1 MKRPIEN
8 IAVIGTG
15 VIGAGWI
22 IRFLFN
28 QKTICV
34 YDPQLK
40 QKKFLENEIKRAK
53 PILKKIY
60 KKNINLSKQLKFCK
74 SIQEAV
80 KNADLIQENAP
91 ENEILKI
98 KIVKEIS
105 KYAKKNSIIASSSS
119 GLLPSKIQSQC
130 LNPKRLIIAHPFNP
144 VYLLP
149 LVELVPGK
157 KTDKRFIN
165 KADKFYSNIGMK
177 TLILKKELPGYL
189 SDRLQESMWR
199 ESLHIINEG
208 YATTK
213 DLDDAIIYGPGL
225 RWSLMGTFL
234 TFHLAGGKMG
244 MEHMLEQFGPAL
256 KLPWTKL
263 KAPRLS
269 KSLKKKII
277 EGTKA
282 QSKNKSIN
290 SLSNR
295 RDNFLIDL
303 QKLLLKYKI

>member
-1 MKRPIEN
+1 MASSIEK

-28 QKTICV
+28 KKKIKI
-34 YDPQLK
+34 YDPNIK
-40 QKKFLENEIKRAK
+40 QKKFLLNEIKRVN
-53 PILKKIY
+53 PILKKFY
-60 KKNINLSKQLKFCK
+60 KNKIDIKSQLEFCK
-74 SIQEAV
+74 SLEEAV
-80 KNADLIQENAP
+80 KDVDLIQENAP
-91 ENEILKI
+91 ENEILKT
-98 KIVKEIS
+98 KIIKEIS
-105 KYAKKNSIIASSSS
+105 LYAKKNTIIASSSS
-119 GLLPSKIQSQC
+119 GLLPTKIQAKC
-130 LNPKRLIIAHPFNP
+130 INPKRVIIAHPFNP

-149 LVELVPGK
+149 LVELVPGE
-157 KTDKRFIN
+157 KTDLKIIS
-165 KADKFYSNIGMK
+165 KAKNFYRNIGMK
-177 TLILKKELPGYL
+177 TLVLKKELPGYL

-208 YATTK
+208 YASTQ

-234 TFHLAGGKMG
+234 TFHLAGGEMG
-244 MEHMLEQFGPAL
+244 MKHMLEQFGPAL

-263 KAPRLS
+263 KAPILTE
-269 KSLKKKII
+269 SLKNKII
-277 EGTKA
+277 NGTKN

-290 SLSNR
+290 SLANS

-303 QKLLLKYKI
+303 QNLLKKYKI

>member
-1 MKRPIEN
+1 MKEPIEN
-8 IAVIGTG
+8 IAVVGTG

-28 QKTICV
+28 QKKICV

-40 QKKFLENEIKRAK
+40 QKKFLESEIKRAK

-74 SIQEAV
+74 SIKEAV

-105 KYAKKNSIIASSSS
+105 KYAKKNTIIASSSS

-144 VYLLP
+144 VDLLP

-157 KTDKRFIN
+157 KTWD
-165 KADKFYSNIGMK
+165 
-177 TLILKKELPGYL
+177 
-189 SDRLQESMWR
+189 
-199 ESLHIINEG
+199 
-208 YATTK
+208 
-213 DLDDAIIYGPGL
+213 
-225 RWSLMGTFL
+225 
-234 TFHLAGGKMG
+234 
-244 MEHMLEQFGPAL
+244 
-256 KLPWTKL
+256 
-263 KAPRLS
+263 
-269 KSLKKKII
+269 
-277 EGTKA
+277 
-282 QSKNKSIN
+282 
-290 SLSNR
+290 
-295 RDNFLIDL
+295 
-303 QKLLLKYKI
+303 

>member
-1 MKRPIEN
+1 MKQPIEN

-28 QKTICV
+28 QKKICV

-105 KYAKKNSIIASSSS
+105 KYAKKNTIIASSSS

-165 KADKFYSNIGMK
+165 KA
-177 TLILKKELPGYL
+177 
-189 SDRLQESMWR
+189 
-199 ESLHIINEG
+199 
-208 YATTK
+208 
-213 DLDDAIIYGPGL
+213 
-225 RWSLMGTFL
+225 
-234 TFHLAGGKMG
+234 
-244 MEHMLEQFGPAL
+244 
-256 KLPWTKL
+256 
-263 KAPRLS
+263 
-269 KSLKKKII
+269 
-277 EGTKA
+277 
-282 QSKNKSIN
+282 
-290 SLSNR
+290 NR
-295 RDNFLIDL
+295 SGRC
-303 QKLLLKYKI
+303 